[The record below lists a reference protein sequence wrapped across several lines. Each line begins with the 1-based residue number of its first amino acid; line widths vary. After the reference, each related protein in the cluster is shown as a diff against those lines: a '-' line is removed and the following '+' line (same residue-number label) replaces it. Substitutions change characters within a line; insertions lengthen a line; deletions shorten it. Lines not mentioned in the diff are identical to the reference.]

1 MVLEAVLYF
10 FLGLLSAAL
19 LALMI
24 APAIWNR
31 AVALTK
37 KRIESSVPLTL
48 NEVQADKDQL
58 RAEFAMSTRRLEMS
72 IDELKEKAASQ
83 VIEINRKRDE
93 LNKLT
98 SDGQE
103 RLQSIEELEKQAS
116 ALRQELADREQDMEA
131 LNLTHERV
139 SRNLEEK
146 TLMLE
151 EASQKL
157 LNSQEQLDAQRIE
170 LVARDAKIDSLEHTV
185 NSIDLDDGSLRAE
198 LTKTKRALTTTRNKL
213 DAEIQKNKD
222 LEAKKNTLDKQH
234 KTAVLKVESR
244 ERDLHQ
250 ARATASHDDAQASEL
265 AKQLIDEKTK
275 TVELEAKIAQN
286 ALQMEALLSDAS
298 NENVENAMRSVKDV
312 LSKQSLE
319 LDEIKAERDKL
330 IKDVA
335 AFERNKTGDWAA
347 DRRDNAILRERIN
360 DMAAQVTALTAS
372 LEGKNS
378 PIDKIISEAKEA
390 SRPIK
395 NGTAPSL
402 NGKATDKSSLS
413 LAERIVAIRN
423 SATNV
428 DG

>member
-72 IDELKEKAASQ
+72 IEELKEKAASQ

-98 SDGQE
+98 SDSKE
-103 RLQSIEELEKQAS
+103 RLQSIEGLEKQAS
-116 ALRQELADREQDMEA
+116 ALRQELADRGQEMEA
-131 LNLTHERV
+131 LNQAHERV

-151 EASQKL
+151 EAGQKL
-157 LNSQEQLDAQRIE
+157 SNSQEQLAAQRIE
-170 LVARDAKIDSLEHTV
+170 LVARDAKIDSLEHAVSTV
-185 NSIDLDDGSLRAE
+185 DLDDDSLRSE
-198 LTKTKRALTTTRNKL
+198 LTKTKRALTMTRNKL

-250 ARATASHDDAQASEL
+250 ARTTASLDDAQSTEL
-265 AKQLIDEKTK
+265 TRQLIDEKAK

-286 ALQMEALLSDAS
+286 ALQMEALLGDAS
-298 NENVENAMRSVKDV
+298 NENVESAMRSVKDV

-335 AFERNKTGDWAA
+335 AFERSKTGDWAT

-372 LEGKNS
+372 LDGKNS
-378 PIDKIISEAKEA
+378 PIDKIISDAREVSKPRSNAMA
-390 SRPIK
+390 SI
-395 NGTAPSL
+395 S
-402 NGKATDKSSLS
+402 NGKAADKTSLS
-413 LAERIVAIRN
+413 LAERIVAIRD
-423 SATNV
+423 SASSV